1 MAKNNQR
8 VWTIVTIITVILLI
22 IIFSGV
28 TYAYFSAFNN
38 QGSTESISMTSGKM
52 IITYADGKSS
62 LLISKEIHPSDR
74 IIIDKTF
81 TLTGTNTTS
90 GLAMPYKTGIK
101 FKNEFSYN
109 QLYYYIKRVSENEN
123 ITAKLIGEA
132 NQTIPGHETE
142 TGYTKGTFIK
152 NSDETYLELAN
163 GEFKANT
170 NNQTITFNL
179 KIQFPDN
186 NENQDSE
193 KGKSFTGYIVVNNE
207 EETAVDYI
215 VNLYNEEKENNGLMM
230 DDTEDYNIRY
240 SGSNPNNYVEFGND
254 GELWRIIGLFDIK
267 DDANG
272 EYQKKIKLIRNN
284 SLGSYVYDSSDASIN
299 NGFGTSD
306 WTTSKLKDE
315 LNGDYL
321 DTTLTSSK
329 YWYNG
334 KNNQKQSIFRYEDV
348 IKSKYQ
354 QMISTS
360 LWNIGASKYSGQYP
374 YNLFTKV
381 EYENERGNLP
391 YQNGKATTWVGKI
404 ALMYPS
410 DYGYASTDKDC
421 RYDLRSGIVYDGSS
435 KLDYSNTKCKNNNWL
450 SDNGSLWYTTLTAV
464 FADPLSVF
472 ITYGDNGVITVD
484 SIQYP
489 KATKPTLYLSPNVKI
504 ISGTGTSTDPYILG

>member
-8 VWTIVTIITVILLI
+8 VWTMVTIITVILLI

-90 GLAMPYKTGIK
+90 GLAMPYKIGIK

-186 NENQDSE
+186 NENQDLE

-215 VNLYNEEKENNGLMM
+215 VNVYNQDKENNGLMI

-240 SGSNPNNYVEFGND
+240 SGSNDVVKNYVEFGND
-254 GELWRIIGLFDIK
+254 GELWRIIGIFDVK
-267 DDANG
+267 DNENG
-272 EYQKKIKLIRNN
+272 EYHKKIKIVRN
-284 SLGSYVYDSSDASIN
+284 SPLGGYSYD
-299 NGFGTSD
+299 TSESNPGGNAN
-306 WTTSKLKDE
+306 WSTAKLQYE

-321 DTTLTSSK
+321 DTTLTSNK
-329 YWYNG
+329 TNWYNSYYDPTS
-334 KNNQKQSIFRYEDV
+334 KKYIFQQTGVFDYTKV
-348 IKSKYQ
+348 IKKKYQ
-354 QMISTS
+354 QMISITS
-360 LWNIGASKYSGQYP
+360 WKLPTTDNLSKNVGDIYIDEKNSNQ
-374 YNLFTKV
+374 
-381 EYENERGNLP
+381 LP
-391 YQNGKATTWVGKI
+391 NWTGKI
-404 ALMYPS
+404 SLIYAT
-410 DYGYASTDKDC
+410 DFVYASTNEVC
-421 RYDLRSGIVYDGSS
+421 RELPTND
-435 KLDYSNTKCKNNNWL
+435 NCKNNNWL
-450 SDNGSLWYTTLTAV
+450 YKGYYWILNCKKNLKTGYYANTTGAISPDNLYNPV
-464 FADPLSVF
+464 
-472 ITYGDNGVITVD
+472 
-484 SIQYP
+484 SIYP
-489 KATKPTLYLSPNVKI
+489 SLYLSPTVKI
-504 ISGTGTSTDPYILG
+504 ISGTGTMTNSYKLSL

>member
-90 GLAMPYKTGIK
+90 GLAMPYKIGIK

-123 ITAKLIGEA
+123 ITAKLIGDA

-186 NENQDSE
+186 NKNQDSE

-240 SGSNPNNYVEFGND
+240 SGSNDVVKNYVEFGND
-254 GELWRIIGLFDIK
+254 GELWRIIGIFDVK
-267 DDANG
+267 DNENG
-272 EYQKKIKLIRNN
+272 EYHKKIKIVRN
-284 SLGSYVYDSSDASIN
+284 SPLGGYSWDTSDVSIN
-299 NGFGTSD
+299 DGFGDND
-306 WTTSKLKDE
+306 WTKADLMQE

-321 DTTLTSSK
+321 DTNLTMNS

-334 KNNQKQSIFRYEDV
+334 TDSERQLKTAVFDYKNV
-348 IKSKYQ
+348 IKNKYQ
-354 QMISTS
+354 NLISES
-360 LWNIGASKYSGQYP
+360 IWNLGGISSDSQSVKKNYQ
-374 YNLFTKV
+374 
-381 EYENERGNLP
+381 EERGNLKASSSKP
-391 YQNGKATTWVGKI
+391 LFWKGKVGLI
-404 ALMYPS
+404 YAS
-410 DYGYASTDKDC
+410 DYGYAST
-421 RYDLRSGIVYDGSS
+421 
-435 KLDYSNTKCKNNNWL
+435 SNQCHNNDNNINCTNENWL
-450 SDNGSLWYTTLTAV
+450 GNLSFWTLTTTNFSNIYPIGIRNNYVSRANAFANYYSVFPSVFLKSSVKIVDGNGS
-464 FADPLSVF
+464 
-472 ITYGDNGVITVD
+472 IDN
-484 SIQYP
+484 
-489 KATKPTLYLSPNVKI
+489 
-504 ISGTGTSTDPYILG
+504 PYIIN

>member
-8 VWTIVTIITVILLI
+8 VWTMVTIITVILLI

-90 GLAMPYKTGIK
+90 GLAMPYKIGIK

-123 ITAKLIGEA
+123 ITAKLIGDA

-186 NENQDSE
+186 NKNQDSE

-215 VNLYNEEKENNGLMM
+215 VNLYNEDKENNGLMM
-230 DDTEDYNIRY
+230 DDTNDYNIRY
-240 SGSNPNNYVEFGND
+240 SGSNSEVKNYVSFND
-254 GELWRIIGLFDIK
+254 ELWRIIGIFDVK
-267 DDANG
+267 DSETG
-272 EYQKKIKLIRNN
+272 EYQKKIKLMRNE
-284 SLGSYVYDSSDASIN
+284 SLGDYSWDSSDSDTN
-299 NGFGTSD
+299 NGMGIND
-306 WTTSKLKDE
+306 WSQSKLMKE

-321 DTTLTSSK
+321 DTTLTTNTQ
-329 YWYNG
+329 WYND
-334 KNNQKQSIFRYEDV
+334 KNNQKTGSFDYTKV
-348 IKSKYQ
+348 IKENYQ
-354 QMISTS
+354 QMISSSIWNVGKNTFNKYTGLPLIEQYNKEKS
-360 LWNIGASKYSGQYP
+360 LYW
-374 YNLFTKV
+374 
-381 EYENERGNLP
+381 
-391 YQNGKATTWVGKI
+391 NGKVGLI
-404 ALMYPS
+404 NAS
-410 DYGYASTDKDC
+410 DYGYASTNLEC
-421 RYDLRSGIVYDGSS
+421 RSNLRAGVKFVDNTYDYTEVKCNINNFLQKSRWYWTISPSTSISSAYSVRNDGYVRQDGIRYSG
-435 KLDYSNTKCKNNNWL
+435 
-450 SDNGSLWYTTLTAV
+450 
-464 FADPLSVF
+464 
-472 ITYGDNGVITVD
+472 
-484 SIQYP
+484 SIFP
-489 KATKPTLYLSPNVKI
+489 SIYLNSNVKI
-504 ISGTGTSTDPYILG
+504 ISGDGLESVPYVLSF